1 MAVVWVALFAVY
13 MILPNVRVAPGSALF
28 GAAVSAILWQG
39 ALILY
44 VQLQMGVAG
53 YNALYSAL
61 GAVPIFL
68 VWIYVSWVILLIGA
82 HVAASHQGHRALRL
96 RLDAAR
102 ADEALKEDL
111 AILVAARV
119 AREFLFEGRHPTEA
133 SLAAALAVPEP
144 LVHEVVDALVRRGV
158 LVRTVGGRQH
168 GCAPSRDPDAIRLR
182 DIQDALREDERAE
195 QLRGNLRRLFPAE
208 LGQLLRGLDEETR
221 RSDHNV
227 TLRDLAT
234 MARGS
239 DSAQPRIDSESQ
251 PQVH

>member
-1 MAVVWVALFAVY
+1 MRTQAHPAGTRRHTRGRARRRGARFMAVVWVALFAVY

-53 YNALYSAL
+53 YNALY
-61 GAVPIFL
+61 
-68 VWIYVSWVILLIGA
+68 
-82 HVAASHQGHRALRL
+82 
-96 RLDAAR
+96 
-102 ADEALKEDL
+102 
-111 AILVAARV
+111 
-119 AREFLFEGRHPTEA
+119 
-133 SLAAALAVPEP
+133 
-144 LVHEVVDALVRRGV
+144 
-158 LVRTVGGRQH
+158 
-168 GCAPSRDPDAIRLR
+168 
-182 DIQDALREDERAE
+182 DALREDERAE